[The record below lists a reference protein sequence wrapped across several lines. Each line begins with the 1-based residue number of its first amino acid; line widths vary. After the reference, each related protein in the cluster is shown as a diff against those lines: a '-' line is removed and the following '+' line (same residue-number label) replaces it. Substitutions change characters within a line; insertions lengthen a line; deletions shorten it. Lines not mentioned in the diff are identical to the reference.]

1 MRQLSYET
9 LAGITLPRNCF
20 WVHII
25 HLGEGGGEPNASEH
39 KVAFES
45 LKLAAAAT
53 NLHGL
58 GDLLRQTNG

>member
-1 MRQLSYET
+1 MGAYNTFGEK
-9 LAGITLPRNCF
+9 
-20 WVHII
+20 
-25 HLGEGGGEPNASEH
+25 EGGGPNASEH